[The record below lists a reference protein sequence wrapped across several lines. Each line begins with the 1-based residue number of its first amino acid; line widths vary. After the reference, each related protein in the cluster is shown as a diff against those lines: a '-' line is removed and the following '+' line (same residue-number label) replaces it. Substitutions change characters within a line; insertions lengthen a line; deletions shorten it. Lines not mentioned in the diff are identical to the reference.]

1 MKPNLEQLHM
11 TACWHPEEDVTP
23 TPADVQAMVETL
35 EGRHGL
41 LAAEIADFFSTLH
54 ALKGDAGRS
63 WAWAGV
69 AETVRRRSKIRERV
83 H

>member
-11 TACWHPEEDVTP
+11 TACWHPEDDATP

-35 EGRHGL
+35 EGRHGQY
-41 LAAEIADFFSTLH
+41 AADIADFFSTMH

-69 AETVRRRSKIRERV
+69 AESVRRRSKAREKA

>member
-1 MKPNLEQLHM
+1 MKSILEQLPM
-11 TACWHPEEDVTP
+11 TACWHPEEDATP

-35 EGRHGL
+35 EGRHGQ
-41 LAAEIADFFSTLH
+41 LAAEIADFFSTMH
-54 ALKGDAGRS
+54 ALKGDAGRC

-69 AETVRRRSKIRERV
+69 AESVRRRSKVREKI